1 MLRMSPVFATFGS
14 PNYGFYGLSAIKAP
28 KPTSIG
34 KKRLQNKPPARKNS
48 PWRTAPKP
56 YVFEQTPLLNIAAS
70 NGKNFRY
77 CKFFLRP

>member
-1 MLRMSPVFATFGS
+1 MLRISPVLATFSS
-14 PNYGFYGLSAIKAP
+14 PNYGFYGLSAIKAL

-34 KKRLQNKPPARKNS
+34 KNRAQNKPLARKNS
-48 PWRTAPKP
+48 PSVLPQNPAF
-56 YVFEQTPLLNIAAS
+56 FEQTPSLTVVTY